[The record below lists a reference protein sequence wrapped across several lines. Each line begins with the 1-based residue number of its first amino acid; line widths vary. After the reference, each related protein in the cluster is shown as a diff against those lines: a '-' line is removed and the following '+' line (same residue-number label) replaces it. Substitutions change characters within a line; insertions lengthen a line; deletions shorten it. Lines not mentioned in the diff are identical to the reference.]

1 MAELNI
7 GDRVACIWEPNKIGT
22 VKSINTLF
30 YSKPVYTIQYED
42 GNEYANYGAVFKKII
57 DKDEVLRHGK
67 VLMDDILL
75 FENPE
80 NGYIEIN
87 DMRIRVIRY
96 EYRLFSCTVI
106 NGEVVKFK
114 ELTI

>member
-1 MAELNI
+1 MVEFNI
-7 GDRVACIWEPNKIGT
+7 GDRVVSIWEPNKIGT

-42 GNEYANYGAVFKKII
+42 GNEYANYGAVFKKVI

-80 NGYIEIN
+80 NDYIEIN
-87 DMRIRVIRY
+87 DMRICVIRY
-96 EYRLFSCTVI
+96 ECRLFSCI
-106 NGEVVKFK
+106 MMNGEVVKFK
-114 ELTI
+114 ELKV

>member
-1 MAELNI
+1 MVEFNI
-7 GDRVACIWEPNKIGT
+7 GDRVVSIWEPNKIGT

-30 YSKPVYTIQYED
+30 YSSPVYTIQYED
-42 GNEYANYGAVFKKII
+42 GNEYANYGTVFKKVI

-80 NGYIEIN
+80 NDYIEIN
-87 DMRIRVIRY
+87 DMRICVIRY
-96 EYRLFSCTVI
+96 ECRLFSCI
-106 NGEVVKFK
+106 MMNGEVVKFK
-114 ELTI
+114 ELKV

>member
-1 MAELNI
+1 MVEFNI
-7 GDRVACIWEPNKIGT
+7 GDRVVFIWEPNKIGT

-30 YSKPVYTIQYED
+30 YSSPVYTIQYED
-42 GNEYANYGAVFKKII
+42 GNEYANYGAVFKKVI

-80 NGYIEIN
+80 NDYIEIN
-87 DMRIRVIRY
+87 DMRICVIRY
-96 EYRLFSCTVI
+96 ECRLFSCI
-106 NGEVVKFK
+106 MMNGEVVKFK
-114 ELTI
+114 ELTV

>member
-1 MAELNI
+1 MVEFNI
-7 GDRVACIWEPNKIGT
+7 GDRVVSIWEPNKIGT

-30 YSKPVYTIQYED
+30 YSSPVYTIQYED
-42 GNEYANYGAVFKKII
+42 GNEYANYGMVFKKVI

-80 NGYIEIN
+80 NDYIEIN
-87 DMRIRVIRY
+87 DMRICVIRY
-96 EYRLFSCTVI
+96 ECRLFSCI
-106 NGEVVKFK
+106 MMNGEVVKFK
-114 ELTI
+114 ELKV

>member
-1 MAELNI
+1 MVEFNI
-7 GDRVACIWEPNKIGT
+7 GDRVVSIWEPNKIGT

-30 YSKPVYTIQYED
+30 YSSPVYTIQYED
-42 GNEYANYGAVFKKII
+42 GNEYANYGAVFKKVI

-80 NGYIEIN
+80 NDYIKIN

-96 EYRLFSCTVI
+96 ECRLFSCIMI

-114 ELTI
+114 ELKV

>member
-1 MAELNI
+1 MVEFNI
-7 GDRVACIWEPNKIGT
+7 GDRVVSIWEPNKIGT

-42 GNEYANYGAVFKKII
+42 GNEYANYGAMFKKVI

-80 NGYIEIN
+80 NDYIEIN
-87 DMRIRVIRY
+87 DMRICVIRY
-96 EYRLFSCTVI
+96 ECRLFSCI
-106 NGEVVKFK
+106 MMNGEVVKFK
-114 ELTI
+114 ELKV

>member
-1 MAELNI
+1 MVEFNI
-7 GDRVACIWEPNKIGT
+7 GDRVVSIWEPNKIGT

-42 GNEYANYGAVFKKII
+42 GNEYANYGAVFKKVI

-80 NGYIEIN
+80 NDYIKIN

-96 EYRLFSCTVI
+96 ECHLFSCI
-106 NGEVVKFK
+106 MMNGEVVKFK
-114 ELTI
+114 ELTR

>member
-1 MAELNI
+1 MVEFNI
-7 GDRVACIWEPNKIGT
+7 GDRVVSIWEPNKIGT

-30 YSKPVYTIQYED
+30 YSSPVYTIQYED
-42 GNEYANYGAVFKKII
+42 GNEYANYGAVFKKVI

-80 NGYIEIN
+80 NDYIEIN
-87 DMRIRVIRY
+87 DMRICVIRY
-96 EYRLFSCTVI
+96 ECRLFSCI
-106 NGEVVKFK
+106 MMNGEVVKFK
-114 ELTI
+114 ELKV